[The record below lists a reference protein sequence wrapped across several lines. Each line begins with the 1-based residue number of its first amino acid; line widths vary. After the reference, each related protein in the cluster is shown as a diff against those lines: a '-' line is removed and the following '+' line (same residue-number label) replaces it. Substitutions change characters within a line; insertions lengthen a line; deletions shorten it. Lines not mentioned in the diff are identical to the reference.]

1 MLSAIERGNSEVKD
15 VTDLLA
21 AGDSIVLVGERAAA
35 AAGRSATSGAVAET
49 TGARLA
55 WVPRRAGERG
65 ALEAGALPNL
75 LPGGRPVA
83 DAAAR
88 VDLQTAWETTDVPG
102 RARPGHRRHPGRGR
116 VRESS
121 VAWSIG
127 GVDPADLTDPQAAL
141 AAIQA
146 AGFVVSLE
154 IRHSD
159 VTQLADVVLP
169 VAAAEEKGGTF
180 LDWEGR
186 ARPFAPVLS
195 SSAIS
200 DYRAVDLLA
209 DQMDVRLGLRDL
221 ASVRAELASLG
232 AWDGDRVAAPDEAP
246 GEPLEPH
253 TGQAV
258 LATWRL
264 LLDNGRLQDGEPYLA
279 GTATRPVARLSAA
292 TAAEVGVADGAGLV
306 VSTAA
311 GRITLPVVIDEL
323 PDFVVWLPT
332 NSQSSTVLREPA
344 GRVRRGRRPR
354 PGRHGPP
361 ARAVRSE
368 P

>member
-1 MLSAIERGNSEVKD
+1 
-15 VTDLLA
+15 
-21 AGDSIVLVGERAAA
+21 
-35 AAGRSATSGAVAET
+35 
-49 TGARLA
+49 
-55 WVPRRAGERG
+55 
-65 ALEAGALPNL
+65 
-75 LPGGRPVA
+75 VA

-88 VDLQTAWETTDVPG
+88 VDLQTAWETTDVP
-102 RARPGHRRHPGRGR
+102 AAPGRDTDGILAAAAAGELGGL
-116 VRESS
+116 V
-121 VAWSIG
+121 IG
-127 GVDPADLTDPQAAL
+127 GVEPADLTDPQAAIN
-141 AAIQA
+141 AIQA

-180 LDWEGR
+180 IDWEGR

-232 AWDGDRVAAPDEAP
+232 AWDGDRVDAPDEAP
-246 GEPLEPH
+246 GDPREPD

-292 TAAEVGVADGAGLV
+292 TAAQVGVADGAGLV

-311 GRITLPVVIDEL
+311 GQITLPVVVDEL
-323 PDFVVWLPT
+323 PDFVVWLPA
-332 NSQSSTVLREPA
+332 NSQSSTVHESLRVGAGAVVDLAPA
-344 GRVRRGRRPR
+344 GTDLQPELSGQSHEGGVR
-354 PGRHGPP
+354 
-361 ARAVRSE
+361 
-368 P
+368 